1 MKTIS
6 ELLDQIKEKHDL
18 KSDYKLALYMGI
30 GGGNIANYRHGRSL
44 PDENAC
50 EKIAA
55 ALGMDPDVLIAE
67 MNATR
72 AKSPEIRATWARI
85 AQRLQAGMVHAAVL
99 MALAIVSIAGYAP
112 NAEATALNTSKA
124 TSSSMYI
131 MFSFDSGELN
141 HL

>member
-6 ELLDQIKEKHDL
+6 ELLDLIKEKHGL

-85 AQRLQAGMVHAAVL
+85 AHRLQAGMVHAAVML
-99 MALAIVSIAGYAP
+99 CLAIVSLAGYAP
-112 NAEATALNTSKA
+112 NAEATAL
-124 TSSSMYI
+124 
-131 MFSFDSGELN
+131 SFDKSACQSVYYV
-141 HL
+141 